1 MRNMNNYLRI
11 PKDSEIITNDTSNQN
26 TIGCNKN
33 EILRMNQDI
42 SNIFK
47 IELKEIMEGIT
58 I

>member
-33 EILRMNQDI
+33 EILRMN
-42 SNIFK
+42 
-47 IELKEIMEGIT
+47 
-58 I
+58 